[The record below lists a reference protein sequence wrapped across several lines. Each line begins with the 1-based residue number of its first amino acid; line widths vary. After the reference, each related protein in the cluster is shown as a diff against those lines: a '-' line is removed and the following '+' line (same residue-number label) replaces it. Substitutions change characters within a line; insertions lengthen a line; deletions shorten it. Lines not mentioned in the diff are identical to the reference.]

1 MLSVGRNEQWPPST
15 CLRLQQGVGE
25 GGREVEEK
33 GGVASTEP
41 AGVVM
46 AAGAGTMKSR
56 MNTEE
61 YGIMARPQAVV
72 SCLIILHVH
81 VVFARLTLL
90 MSCVLLASQGV
101 AGEEGGRPPGAGVV
115 AVVRHG
121 AAEEATTSSRH
132 AKVGVL

>member
-1 MLSVGRNEQWPPST
+1 MLSVCRNEQWPPST

-61 YGIMARPQAVV
+61 YGIMARPRAVV
-72 SCLIILHVH
+72 IKI
-81 VVFARLTLL
+81 
-90 MSCVLLASQGV
+90 
-101 AGEEGGRPPGAGVV
+101 
-115 AVVRHG
+115 
-121 AAEEATTSSRH
+121 
-132 AKVGVL
+132 

>member
-1 MLSVGRNEQWPPST
+1 MLSVCRNEQWPPST

-56 MNTEE
+56 MNTTTTLKN
-61 YGIMARPQAVV
+61 MALWPAPRPW
-72 SCLIILHVH
+72 
-81 VVFARLTLL
+81 
-90 MSCVLLASQGV
+90 
-101 AGEEGGRPPGAGVV
+101 
-115 AVVRHG
+115 
-121 AAEEATTSSRH
+121 
-132 AKVGVL
+132 